1 MPKMSI
7 FYHILVSL
15 QKIFKTFRIFQ
26 LLIFIAF
33 PLNFTHLPLPLP
45 ASISISFSVSV
56 AFMTWIFSTVIIRP
70 VLSLRIRN
78 FYRVTICL
86 LVLATLVIYIVII
99 FYTYLRLV
107 LHAMLGSI
115 IFQSGSRVDK
125 LFILLALY
133 NVVPDGLFLFM
144 YVCLIWV

>member
-33 PLNFTHLPLPLP
+33 PLNFTHFPFPLP
-45 ASISISFSVSV
+45 ASISFSVSV
-56 AFMTWIFSTVIIRP
+56 ALMTGIFSTVIIRP
-70 VLSLRIRN
+70 VLSLRIRD

-86 LVLATLVIYIVII
+86 LILATLVIYIVII
-99 FYTYLRLV
+99 FYTNLRLV

-115 IFQSGSRVDK
+115 IFQSGPRVDK

>member
-1 MPKMSI
+1 MPKMSV

-33 PLNFTHLPLPLP
+33 PINFTHLPFPLP
-45 ASISISFSVSV
+45 ASISFSVSV
-56 AFMTWIFSTVIIRP
+56 ALMTGIFSTVIIRP
-70 VLSLRIRN
+70 VLSLRIRD

-115 IFQSGSRVDK
+115 IFQSGPRVDK
-125 LFILLALY
+125 LFIFLALY

-144 YVCLIWV
+144 